1 MTPNNAK
8 RPAERQDD
16 IPEVVTLRS
25 GARFSPRDD
34 YWRFIDGVH
43 AIYIDFD
50 RLPSQVV
57 ALKPNL
63 KRVLIDI
70 LQRNSA
76 SYARNLYYNF
86 IRLAIVMAER
96 GESIEQIETTHL
108 LNFIAKHGP
117 GDKLGLESQLSA
129 LLSRW
134 CALGL
139 EGVSDEALRFL
150 KSRRKSGNTKGE
162 AVVTLDPVRGP
173 LSDFEFE
180 ELMSAVTQAYAD
192 NVISEKLFLLVWLI
206 AVTGQRVSQYC
217 ALKVKDVQ
225 RIETEFGTEWTVYIP
240 RAKQRDALLRDDFLK
255 RPLPEQIGKALWEYA
270 QDVARAYSAMG
281 QEAPLF
287 PTTLSNRALM
297 RIDEGFHLHAD
308 ATEMEEYVQLGLR
321 PIAPISPRTGEPVYI
336 VIGRFRR
343 TIGTRAAQ
351 EGYGELVIAEML
363 GHLDIQ
369 NVKCYVAVIPEIAQ
383 RLDKQLAKE
392 LAPISNAFKG
402 RVLLDKDAAS
412 RAGDPTSDIV
422 DYANAGKTVGS
433 CGTKYDCQFSA
444 PIACYTCH
452 NFEAWIDA
460 PHEALLEHLLTTRER
475 LFESSGPRVA
485 SINDRTIMAIQSVVD
500 ACLRIR
506 QEQAQKTRAL
516 NG

>member
-1 MTPNNAK
+1 MTPDKAK
-8 RPAERQDD
+8 RSAERQDD

-25 GARFSPRDD
+25 GAQFSPRDD
-34 YWRFIDGVH
+34 YWRFIDGVR
-43 AIYIDFD
+43 AIYINFD
-50 RLPSQVV
+50 SLPSQVV
-57 ALKPNL
+57 TLKPSL

-70 LQRNSA
+70 FERQSA
-76 SYARNLYYNF
+76 AYAKNTFYYF
-86 IRLAIVMAER
+86 RMFARILAEQ

-108 LNFIAKHGP
+108 LNFIGKLGAD
-117 GDKLGLESQLSA
+117 DKLGLESQVSA

-134 CALGL
+134 HALGL

-150 KSRRKSGNTKGE
+150 KSRRKKGNIKGE
-162 AVVTLDPVRGP
+162 SVVTLDPVHGP

-192 NVISEKLFLLVWLI
+192 KVISETHFLLVWLI

-217 ALKVKDVQ
+217 SLKVKDVQ
-225 RIETEFGTEWTVYIP
+225 RIETEFRTEYIIYIP

-270 QDVARAYSAMG
+270 QKVARAYPAMG

-287 PTTLSNRALM
+287 PTNSANNKQM
-297 RIDEGFHLHAD
+297 RIDEGFHLHPD
-308 ATEMEEYVQLGLR
+308 TNEMTQYVRLGLS
-321 PIAPISPRTGEPVYI
+321 PIAPISPRTGEPVHI
-336 VIGRFRR
+336 AIGRFRK

-363 GHLDIQ
+363 GHVDTQ

-392 LAPISNAFKG
+392 LAPIANAFKG
-402 RVLLDKDAAS
+402 RILLDKNAAS

-422 DYANAGKTVGS
+422 DYANAGRTVGS
-433 CGTKYDCQFSA
+433 CGTKFDCQFNA

-475 LFESSGPRVA
+475 LFASSGPRVA

-500 ACLRIR
+500 ACQRIR
-506 QEQAQKTRAL
+506 QEQTQETGAL